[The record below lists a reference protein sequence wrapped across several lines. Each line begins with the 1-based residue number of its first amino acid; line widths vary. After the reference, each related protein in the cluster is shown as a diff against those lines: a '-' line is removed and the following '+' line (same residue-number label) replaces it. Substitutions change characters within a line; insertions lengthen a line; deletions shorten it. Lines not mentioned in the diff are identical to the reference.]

1 MGRPGVSEERCK
13 AVFAGGVCVRS
24 TGKDNA
30 EGDAGSLGSHFVD
43 IIGQPAHGGQ
53 AIQFAVVVGL
63 HMMSKPHV
71 ELNNDTAINKR
82 LNALTFWT
90 HGEVWAPSHYFHCL
104 GGELVV
110 QFPYREFSGS
120 KFHAICDWQGDRFS
134 HKGQLGIAEQDDCIE
149 SSFYCR

>member
-43 IIGQPAHGGQ
+43 IIGQPAHGDKPYSSLLSL
-53 AIQFAVVVGL
+53 AF

-90 HGEVWAPSHYFHCL
+90 HGEVWGQDP
-104 GGELVV
+104 E
-110 QFPYREFSGS
+110 GS
-120 KFHAICDWQGDRFS
+120 FTLLPLLRQ
-134 HKGQLGIAEQDDCIE
+134 
-149 SSFYCR
+149 